1 LIDSAKL
8 KAPMSKATATW
19 GRCSN
24 EPICGDFGD
33 GLLVGFPQYKE
44 LSQNATDL
52 LSDISEKHN
61 KLNQSKSKMEGHING
76 GYSPPRFS
84 RFHSSFLPS
93 FSSGIAGPQ
102 L

>member
-1 LIDSAKL
+1 MLIDSAKSKIL

-24 EPICGDFGD
+24 EPISGDFGD

-52 LSDISEKHN
+52 LSDISEKNSN
-61 KLNQSKSKMEGHING
+61 KRNQSKSKIEGHING

-84 RFHSSFLPS
+84 
-93 FSSGIAGPQ
+93 
-102 L
+102 